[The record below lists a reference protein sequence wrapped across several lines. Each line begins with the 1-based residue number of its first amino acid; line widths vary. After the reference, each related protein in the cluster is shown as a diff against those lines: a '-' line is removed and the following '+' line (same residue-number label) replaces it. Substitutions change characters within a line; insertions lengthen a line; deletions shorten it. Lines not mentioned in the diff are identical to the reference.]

1 MRVHSISRLVGF
13 SIRRTSAAKRSSHGR
28 IAMEGPPTSEGPE
41 RPYPLRRHGVLVR
54 TISVGVTVAG
64 AAVGVHPGG
73 PRVAARG
80 VAAPQGGGGGP
91 PRRGRRPHPP
101 RPIPGRGGRAPTGTR
116 RRSGAAAGG

>member
-28 IAMEGPPTSEGPE
+28 IAMEGPPASVGPE

-64 AAVGVHPGG
+64 AAVAIHPGG
-73 PRVAARG
+73 PRGGARG
-80 VAAPQGGGGGP
+80 SAAPAGGGGAT

-101 RPIPGRGGRAPTGTR
+101 RPIRGRGRRGHTGNPP
-116 RRSGAAAGG
+116 

>member
-1 MRVHSISRLVGF
+1 VRVLSISRLVGF

-64 AAVGVHPGG
+64 AAVAIHPGA

-80 VAAPQGGGGGP
+80 IAAPAGGGGAP
-91 PRRGRRPHPP
+91 PRRGRRPHRP
-101 RPIPGRGGRAPTGTR
+101 RAIPGRGGGCP
-116 RRSGAAAGG
+116 